1 MKSAVPLCPSALL
14 ILSVRVA
21 LSIALGLIAT
31 CASAA
36 TEITIEELSD
46 IQFGQIPPTAGTQ
59 TRTATFC
66 VALDENGRY
75 LVTGVGS
82 GAGGAFT
89 LQNSSSYSVAGLSY
103 QVFINDRGRGLGRRL
118 SPSVPLVGL
127 RGKRM
132 RPNGRCPRP
141 PARVSV
147 RITAAQLAT
156 ARPGRY
162 RGTLNLLVVPE

>member
-1 MKSAVPLCPSALL
+1 MKFAVPLFVTVVLNLL
-14 ILSVRVA
+14 ATVA
-21 LSIALGLIAT
+21 L
-31 CASAA
+31 AA

-75 LVTGVGS
+75 RVTGLGS

-89 LQNSSSYSVAGLSY
+89 LQNSENYAIAGLSY
-103 QVFINDRGRGLGRRL
+103 QVFVSDRGRRLGRRL
-118 SPSVPLVGL
+118 QPSVPLAGL
-127 RGKRM
+127 RGKRV
-132 RPNGRCPRP
+132 RRNGQCPRP
-141 PARVSV
+141 PARLSI
-147 RITAAQLAT
+147 RIAAAQLAT
-156 ARPGRY
+156 AKPGRY